1 MFIGV
6 AFARSPSVVARTFI
20 VLLLASG
27 LCPPPAVASG
37 ITISGTPPASA
48 IVGQQYTFQPSVS
61 RTRRTPT
68 FSIANKPAW
77 ATFSSS
83 TGILSG
89 VPAQA
94 GRYPDILIRVMTKYA
109 YASLPAF
116 AITVTSPQAP
126 VGGGGTTALSSAS
139 YSLQQNA
146 GATINVTSSKSAG
159 TRVEIFFARAAAAPC
174 AAGIWYRFFR

>member
-6 AFARSPSVVARTFI
+6 AFARSPSVVARAFI
-20 VLLLASG
+20 VLLLVSG

-48 IVGQQYTFQPSVS
+48 IVGQLYTFQPSVS

-126 VGGGGTTALSSAS
+126 VGGGGTTA
-139 YSLQQNA
+139 
-146 GATINVTSSKSAG
+146 
-159 TRVEIFFARAAAAPC
+159 
-174 AAGIWYRFFR
+174 